1 MSSKAEITGAELVA
15 ATLRALGVQ
24 VVFGIVG
31 IPVVEVAEACIGCG
45 IRFIAFR
52 NEQSASYA
60 AQAYGYL
67 TGRPGV
73 CLVVGGPGVVH
84 AMAGIVNAQVNC
96 WPLLVIAGYIESY
109 QRERGGFQELDH
121 ISFLKPHTKFAS
133 QPPTVTH
140 IPFMLEKAYRT
151 AFYGRPGPSFVDLPA
166 NFIRV
171 SMASSPEILS
181 STKLSVPDCPKSMA
195 STDMVSRVCTLLKS
209 AKSPLVVIGKGCA
222 YARAESPIQRFI
234 DEVRLP
240 FLPTPMGKGVMPD
253 SHPLNVASARSTA
266 LAGADVVLVL
276 GARLNWMLHFGSK
289 PKWRADV
296 TFIQVDIAAE
306 ELGNN
311 ANSSQLH
318 LLGDIG
324 LIIGQLHSV
333 LSDWKYDSRASQ
345 FIETL
350 RRNAEKNV
358 TTARRLAA
366 SNQIPM
372 TYQRALTE
380 IKEGLIGLDVV
391 YISEGANTM
400 DIGRSIFDVQEP
412 RRRLDAG
419 TFATM
424 GVGMGY
430 AIAGI
435 SEYGVI
441 APSNVLAQLVYPSHK
456 VVAVVGDSAFGFR
469 YSNVST
475 FVLTALALWRS
486 KRLYGRPCRY

>member
-1 MSSKAEITGAELVA
+1 MSPNPEITGAELVA
-15 ATLRALGVQ
+15 ETLRSLQVQ

-31 IPVVEVAEACIGCG
+31 IPVVEIAEACTASG

-96 WPLLVIAGYIESY
+96 WPILVIAGYIESY

-121 ISFLKPHTKFAS
+121 ISLLKPQTKFAA

-166 NFIRV
+166 NFIR
-171 SMASSPEILS
+171 ASLARSPTLLS

-195 STDMVSRVCTLLKS
+195 STSMVSRVAALLKS

-222 YARAESPIQRFI
+222 YARAESQIRTFI
-234 DEVRLP
+234 DGVCLP
-240 FLPTPMGKGVMPD
+240 FLPTPMGKGVMQD
-253 SHPLNVASARSTA
+253 SHPLNVASARSSA
-266 LAGADVVLVL
+266 LAGADIVLVL
-276 GARLNWMLHFGSK
+276 GARLNWMLHFGGR

-296 TFIQVDIAAE
+296 TFIQVDLAAE

-318 LLGDIG
+318 LLGDVG
-324 LIIGQLHSV
+324 LITTQLYEA
-333 LSDWKYDSRASQ
+333 LSGWKYDCNSSPFVAK
-345 FIETL
+345 L
-350 RRNAEKNV
+350 RQNAEKNLA
-358 TTARRLAA
+358 TARRLAA
-366 SNQIPM
+366 SDQVPM
-372 TYQRALTE
+372 TYHRALTE
-380 IKEGLIGLDVV
+380 IKQGLGGSDVV
-391 YISEGANTM
+391 YVSEGANTM
-400 DIGRSIFDVQEP
+400 DIGRSIFDVQKP
-412 RRRLDAG
+412 RRRIDAG

-430 AIAGI
+430 AIAGTLGQVVELDLTI
-435 SEYGVI
+435 SSDGL
-441 APSNVLAQLVYPSHK
+441 P
-456 VVAVVGDSAFGFR
+456 
-469 YSNVST
+469 
-475 FVLTALALWRS
+475 
-486 KRLYGRPCRY
+486 